1 MSKYAK
7 TKDVKITMPLA
18 LYEEILEVLKEE
30 NMWSYPQSYIIEAVR
45 EKIERW
51 KKERG
56 DS

>member
-30 NMWSYPQSYIIEAVR
+30 NMWSYPQSYIIEAVK
-45 EKIERW
+45 EKVEKW
-51 KKERG
+51 KKEHG
-56 DS
+56 NG

>member
-30 NMWSYPQSYIIEAVR
+30 NMWSYPQSYIIEAVK

-51 KKERG
+51 KKEHG
-56 DS
+56 NG